1 MAAAAKFL
9 DAEFL
14 TILRIF
20 FFCILRYVLN
30 VTSNK
35 KATPHCI
42 PASRQISPG
51 KTPKKEQNGSLW
63 GGEFSAKIFLK
74 HWYLQCF
81 PAMKALKPL
90 F

>member
-1 MAAAAKFL
+1 MGMAC
-9 DAEFL
+9 
-14 TILRIF
+14 F
-20 FFCILRYVLN
+20 FFLIFLIFGHPGN
-30 VTSNK
+30 SK
-35 KATPHCI
+35 KSKKSKKMLGFFFDFFEFWP
-42 PASRQISPG
+42 SPER
-51 KTPKKEQNGSLW
+51 KQNGSLW

>member
-1 MAAAAKFL
+1 MQKNSVYKYVRVYIHNYIYIYFL
-9 DAEFL
+9 
-14 TILRIF
+14 
-20 FFCILRYVLN
+20 YVYYWGVYL
-30 VTSNK
+30 
-35 KATPHCI
+35 
-42 PASRQISPG
+42 
-51 KTPKKEQNGSLW
+51 QNGSLW